1 MSDAPFR
8 SRGARRRARRR
19 RVVRRVAVLALAL
32 MLTGAAVYVGV
43 RNGAPQG
50 DARAAHPSPS
60 SSPTATPM
68 ASLDLSGL
76 PIERTE
82 FCGRLDR
89 GDVEDAL
96 GGPATDTA
104 HYGSGDRVAL
114 TPGVVDVSHE
124 YNCTYDAGDGT
135 QARVWVF
142 AEPVTASVGSGIVR
156 EARAESGCR
165 PLRKAPTFGTPA
177 IGTICRTTKPEGRAV
192 TLRGLF
198 GDAWLSCR
206 LSRPGSDDVLG
217 TVRRAEQWCVRVATT
232 LGARP

>member
-1 MSDAPFR
+1 
-8 SRGARRRARRR
+8 
-19 RVVRRVAVLALAL
+19 
-32 MLTGAAVYVGV
+32 
-43 RNGAPQG
+43 
-50 DARAAHPSPS
+50 
-60 SSPTATPM
+60 M
-68 ASLDLSGL
+68 ASLDLSQL
-76 PIERTE
+76 PIERSD
-82 FCGRLDR
+82 FCNRLDE

-104 HYGSGDRVAL
+104 HYGSGDRVTLA
-114 TPGVVDVSHE
+114 PGVVDVSHE

-142 AEPVTASVGSGIVR
+142 AEPVTASVGNGIVR
-156 EARAESGCR
+156 DARAESGCR

-177 IGTICRTTKPEGRAV
+177 IGTICRTTKPEARAV

-206 LSRPGSDDVLG
+206 LSTPGSADVLG
-217 TVRRAEQWCVRVATT
+217 TVQRAEQWCVRVATT

>member
-1 MSDAPFR
+1 VF
-8 SRGARRRARRR
+8 RRA
-19 RVVRRVAVLALAL
+19 AALALAL
-32 MLTGAAVYVGV
+32 LLTGAVVYVGL
-43 RNGAPQG
+43 RDGAPRG
-50 DARAAHPSPS
+50 DGSAARPSPS
-60 SSPTATPM
+60 SSPTRTPL

-76 PIERTE
+76 PIPRTD
-82 FCGRLDR
+82 FCNRLDE

-114 TPGVVDVSHE
+114 APGVVDVSHE
-124 YNCTYDAGDGT
+124 HNCTYDAGDGT

-142 AEPVTASVGSGIVR
+142 AEPVTASVGSDLVR

-165 PLRKAPTFGTPA
+165 TLRKAPRFGNPA
-177 IGTICRTTKPEGRAV
+177 IGTICRIRRPEARAV

-206 LSRPGSDDVLG
+206 LSRPGSDDVLD
-217 TVRRAEQWCVRVATT
+217 TVQRAEQWCVRVATT